1 MGRKERTAREE
12 FPLSPDLNFKP
23 KGKQRA
29 GISFWFFS
37 KVAACPV
44 LWRRGVGV
52 GGSLSLSVLPWGGL
66 GVKGPKG
73 SDLSRQTEGA
83 MVGLKATGASLESMF

>member
-1 MGRKERTAREE
+1 MGRKERRAREE

-44 LWRRGVGV
+44 L
-52 GGSLSLSVLPWGGL
+52 GGGGGASLSVLPWGGP

-73 SDLSRQTEGA
+73 SDLSRQTQGA